1 MITQCLKHTTQT
13 PTSYLAHFKKKRL
26 PFAAEN
32 LPQVEVLHKGD
43 FRVMPE
49 DSVAKSFPTLEGAQV
64 SKEVWA
70 RTYVPWI
77 FGRFV
82 PNIWWRNEKG

>member
-1 MITQCLKHTTQT
+1 MITQCLKHIAQT
-13 PTSYLAHFKKKRL
+13 PTSYLHIKKRL
-26 PFAAEN
+26 P
-32 LPQVEVLHKGD
+32 LPPKTAQVEVLHKGD

-70 RTYVPWI
+70 RTYVPWKL
-77 FGRFV
+77 GDLYV
-82 PNIWWRNEKG
+82 QMSVKE